1 MALAGRRSLTALRG
15 GVIPQS
21 LVVLLVSK
29 TPATQTTSAMPHPVA
44 TILVAAPLSRLYQAG
59 IIGAT
64 EPRPSQR

>member
-15 GVIPQS
+15 VIPRS
-21 LVVLLVSK
+21 VVPLGSEPPV
-29 TPATQTTSAMPHPVA
+29 PQTTSAMPHPVA